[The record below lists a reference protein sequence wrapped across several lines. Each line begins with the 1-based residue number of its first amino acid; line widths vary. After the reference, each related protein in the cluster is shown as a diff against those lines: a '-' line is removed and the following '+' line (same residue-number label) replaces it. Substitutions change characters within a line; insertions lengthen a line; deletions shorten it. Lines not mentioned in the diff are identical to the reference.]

1 MPLIFLPDIRLN
13 AQISGPET
21 GPPVI
26 LIHAL
31 GTDLTIWDALLPHLP
46 RTLRI
51 LRFDLR
57 GHGQSDAPNAPYSMG
72 SLITDTARL
81 IDHFALKDAVV
92 IGLSIGGLI
101 AQGLAIKRMDQ
112 VRAMVLSNTAARIG
126 SPAQWHDRIAQVRT
140 HGMTHIADATL
151 QRWFGHRA
159 KDRPDYDQWF
169 IRLTNQNAEGWCGC
183 AHAIAHTD
191 FYETTATLRLP
202 TLCIAGDRDGST
214 PPDLVRETASLIP
227 GSQFHIIRGAG
238 HLPFVEKPQDYAAAV
253 TTFLQSIGHI

>member
-1 MPLIFLPDIRLN
+1 MPLIFLPDTRLN
-13 AQISGPET
+13 AQISGPDT

-31 GTDLTIWDALLPHLP
+31 GTDLTLWDTMIPHLP
-46 RTLRI
+46 PTLRI

-57 GHGQSDAPNAPYSMG
+57 GHGLSDAPVAAYSMG
-72 SLITDTARL
+72 SLIADTARL
-81 IDHFALKDAVV
+81 IDHFAITDAVI

-112 VRAMVLSNTAARIG
+112 CRAMVLSNSAARIG
-126 SPAQWHDRIAQVRT
+126 SPAQWHDRIAQVRA
-140 HGMTHIADATL
+140 HGMAHIADATL
-151 QRWFGHRA
+151 QRWFGPKA
-159 KDRPDYDQWF
+159 TMRPDYNQWF
-169 IRLTNQNAEGWCGC
+169 KRLTNQNAEGWCGC

-202 TLCIAGDRDGST
+202 TLCIAGDRDGAT
-214 PPDLVRETASLIP
+214 PPDLIRETASLIP
-227 GSQFHIIRGAG
+227 GSQFHLMRGAG
-238 HLPFVEKPQDYAAAV
+238 HLPFVEKPQEYAATI